1 MSEITNL
8 LHGDLLSENPQQAAS
23 NFGPRHVMLD
33 RWKGMNREQLEEIWS
48 TWKQQI
54 HEKLVSPS
62 QATEPPL
69 RP

>member
-8 LHGDLLSENPQQAAS
+8 LRGDLLTEDPQQAAS
-23 NFGPRHVMLD
+23 NSGPRHLMLD

-69 RP
+69 HP